1 MAEPRLEIP
10 PCDVGAVV
18 RLERELGL
26 SGAAA
31 QVLVRRGLAEPAAA
45 RAWLAADARHGPGAF
60 PGIATAAGVLL
71 GHVRARTRITVHGDY
86 DVDGVCSTAIIV
98 GCLRRLGA
106 DVDWYLP
113 SRTEDG
119 YGLSEATV
127 QRLVARGTRLLVTV
141 DCGVTAVDEVAA
153 AREAGLDVVV
163 TDHHAPRADG
173 RLPAAPLVHP
183 GVQGYPCPQL
193 CAAGVAHVLAA
204 AVLEAAGE
212 DPAQA
217 EVDLDLVALATVA
230 DCVPL
235 VDENRRLVRE
245 GLRALAVTAR
255 PGLRA
260 LMAAAHV
267 DPARLDARAVGFRL
281 APRINAAGRLHRA
294 DAGLELILT
303 EDPGRAA
310 RVAEELERANAERR
324 HVETRIL
331 FNAEAQVRQAG
342 DRPAYVLAGEDWHPG
357 VIGIVAARIAERHHR
372 PAVLVALDGATAT
385 GSGRSI
391 PGFDLL
397 AGLDAAAGHLR
408 RHGGHRAAAGCTL
421 AAGQV
426 DAFRAA
432 FEAHAAEVLRPE
444 DLVPVERADAVVG
457 GDELGLEL
465 AEELERLG
473 PFGTANREVR
483 LLVAGARLDDARP
496 MGEEG
501 RHVRFTVR
509 SGGHR
514 ARAVAFG
521 TGGRLPCPPGEPA
534 DATFA
539 LEADE
544 WNGAVEP
551 RLVLRH
557 ARPVRPAKMT
567 LVGQHPDPLAAM
579 LAAAGAEEP
588 SGANGCGAEEAP
600 PIASLS
606 VPAPP
611 HVRDRRGAGIA
622 GTLMALVHSGE
633 PVLALAAD
641 AALRARHLGSLAG
654 GFALCDHAALARE
667 PALADDY
674 AHVVAID
681 PPPDAAALAALLAPV
696 LGRTTHMAWGEA
708 ELGFAMQIHERDHD
722 LRAPLAALYR
732 ALRDTPGAVGEQLEA
747 LLRGEGPRRRSPA
760 LAGRC
765 LRVLCEL
772 ELVHVD
778 AIARRVALR
787 PAQRTALERS
797 GTFRDATRRLE
808 EARAWLRPPIAR
820 AA

>member
-1 MAEPRLEIP
+1 MADPRLEIA
-10 PCDVGAVV
+10 PCDMGAVA
-18 RLERELGL
+18 RLEGELGL
-26 SGAAA
+26 SGPAA

-45 RAWLAADARHGPGAF
+45 RAWLAADARHGPPAF
-60 PGIATAAGVLL
+60 PGIATAAEAMLA
-71 GHVRARTRITVHGDY
+71 HVRAGTRITVHGDY
-86 DVDGVCSTAIIV
+86 DVDGVCSTAILV
-98 GCLRRLGA
+98 GCLRRLGG

-119 YGLSEATV
+119 YGLSAATV
-127 QRLVARGTRLLVTV
+127 ERLTARGTRLLVTV
-141 DCGVTAVDEVAA
+141 DCAITAVEEVAV
-153 AREAGLDVVV
+153 ARAAGLDVVV

-173 RLPAAPLVHP
+173 RLPDASLVHP

-204 AVLEAAGE
+204 ALLEAAGE

-217 EVDLDLVALATVA
+217 EADLDLVALATVA

-235 VDENRRLVRE
+235 VGENRRLVRE
-245 GLRALAVTAR
+245 GLRALAVTPR

-260 LMAAAHV
+260 LMATARV
-267 DPARLDARAVGFRL
+267 DPARLDARALGFRL

-303 EDPGRAA
+303 EDPDRAA

-331 FNAEAQVRQAG
+331 FSAEAQVRQAG
-342 DRPAYVLAGEDWHPG
+342 ERPAYVLAGEDWHPG
-357 VIGIVAARIAERHHR
+357 VIGIVASRIAERHHR
-372 PAVLVALDGATAT
+372 PAVLIALDGATGT

-397 AGLDAAAGHLR
+397 AGLDAAAVHLR

-421 AAGQV
+421 DAGQI

-432 FEAHAAEVLRPE
+432 FEAHAAEVLCPE
-444 DLVPVERADAVVG
+444 DLTPVERADAVVG

-473 PFGTANREVR
+473 PFGTANPEVR

-501 RHVRFTVR
+501 RHVRFAVR

-521 TGGRLPCPPGEPA
+521 TGGRLPCPPGRPA

-539 LEADE
+539 LEASE

-557 ARPVRPAKMT
+557 ARAARPMPIT
-567 LVGQHPDPLAAM
+567 LVGEPYDALGTI
-579 LAAAGAEEP
+579 LAAATTEGDGGGARE
-588 SGANGCGAEEAP
+588 GAP
-600 PIASLS
+600 ASLS
-606 VPAPP
+606 APAPA
-611 HVRDRRGAGIA
+611 HVRDRRGGGIA

-641 AALRARHLGSLAG
+641 APLRARHLAPLAG
-654 GFALCDHAALARE
+654 GFGLCDHAAFARE
-667 PALADDY
+667 PALADGY
-674 AHVVAID
+674 AHVVAVD
-681 PPPDAAALAALLAPV
+681 PPPDVAALAALLASVP
-696 LGRTTHMAWGEA
+696 GRTTHLAWGEA
-708 ELGFAMQIHERDHD
+708 ELGFAAQIHERDHD
-722 LRAPLAALYR
+722 LRVPLAALYR
-732 ALRDTPGAVGEQLEA
+732 ALRGTPGAVGEQLEA
-747 LLRGEGPRRRSPA
+747 LLCGEGSQRRPPA

-765 LRVLCEL
+765 LRVLSEL

-778 AIARRVALR
+778 AVERRVELAR
-787 PAQRTALERS
+787 AQRTALERS
-797 GTFRDATRRLE
+797 ATFRAASRRRE
-808 EARAWLRPPIAR
+808 EGRAWLRPPIAR